1 MIARKA
7 RLKDI
12 AALSGV
18 SIGTV
23 DRVLHKRGEVA
34 EDTRVRVLKIAMD
47 LNYTPNLM
55 AQALKT
61 RKRFNL
67 VSLLPVSTLENSFWS
82 KHPEGM
88 NNAMSELD
96 QFPLTLRQI
105 TFDMNCEEDFQEKT
119 NEVLELK
126 PDGIILAPVF
136 KAESIAFCTTLLK
149 KGIPFVFV
157 DNYLTETDFLA
168 YIGEEVFTSGRVA
181 GQLSDM
187 VTSVDRD
194 ILIINI
200 ARNIQNMHHLSNR
213 TMGFLSYFPGS
224 GRNKGKK
231 IRLNIPGTEP
241 ETIKRSIDRA
251 FKKDPGIE
259 TVFITGS
266 KSYMIA
272 TYMIRAGHGPVN
284 VIGYDLLDENVKLL
298 KEGQIKFII
307 SQRPEEQTYRAVKKL
322 FEFLTLN
329 KTPEKMEYLPVDIVT
344 SENVDFFI
352 NNHRNNT
359 LI

>member
-1 MIARKA
+1 MISRKA

-12 AALSGV
+12 AVLSGV

-34 EDTRVRVLKIAMD
+34 EETRKKVLKIARD

-61 RKRFNL
+61 KRQYNI
-67 VSLLPVSTLENSFWS
+67 VSLLPVTTVENSFWS

-88 NNAMSELD
+88 KKAMAELD
-96 QFPLTLRQI
+96 QFPVTLRQV
-105 TFDMNCEEDFQEKT
+105 TFDMNCEEDFQKKT
-119 NEVLELK
+119 SQVLELK
-126 PDGIILAPVF
+126 PDGILLAPVF
-136 KAESIAFCTTLLK
+136 KSESMTFCSTLHK

-168 YIGEEVFTSGRVA
+168 YIGEEVYTSGRVA

-187 VTSVDRD
+187 VTSLDKD

-213 TMGFLSYFPGS
+213 TMGFLSYFPSS
-224 GRNKGKK
+224 GKNKGSK
-231 IRLNIPGTEP
+231 IRLNIQGTETA
-241 ETIKRSIDRA
+241 TIKKTIDRA
-251 FKKDPGIE
+251 FKNNPGIE
-259 TVFITGS
+259 TIFITGS
-266 KSYMIA
+266 KSYKIA
-272 TYMIRAGHGPVN
+272 SYLNTTGHKSVN
-284 VIGYDLLDENVKLL
+284 VIGYDLLDDNVRLL

-307 SQRPEEQTYRAVKKL
+307 GQRPEEQTYRAVKKL
-322 FEFLTLN
+322 FEFLTLG
-329 KTPEKMEYLPVDIVT
+329 KKPEKMEYLPVDIVT

-352 NNHRNNT
+352 NNHRQNT
-359 LI
+359 EK

>member
-1 MIARKA
+1 VTQRKA

-12 AALSGV
+12 AAISGV

-23 DRVLHKRGEVA
+23 DRVLHNRGEVA
-34 EDTRVRVLKIAMD
+34 EETRKTVLKIARE

-61 RKRFNL
+61 KRRFDL
-67 VSLLPVSTLENSFWS
+67 VSLLPVTTVENSFWS

-88 NNAMSELD
+88 IKAMTELD
-96 QFPLTLRQI
+96 QFPVTLRQI
-105 TFDMNCEEDFQEKT
+105 TFDMNNEKDFQKKT
-119 NEVLELK
+119 AQVLELK
-126 PDGIILAPVF
+126 PDGILLAPVF
-136 KAESIAFCTTLLK
+136 KAESITFCSTLHE

-157 DNYLTETDFLA
+157 DNYLSETDFLA
-168 YIGEEVFTSGRVA
+168 YIGEEVYTSGRVA

-187 VTSVDRD
+187 VTKPEKD

-213 TMGFLSYFPGS
+213 TMGFLSYFPGC
-224 GRNKGKK
+224 GRNRGNK

-241 ETIKRSIDRA
+241 ATIKNSIEKA
-251 FKKDPGIE
+251 FKDHPGIE

-266 KSYMIA
+266 KSYKIA
-272 TYMIRAGHGPVN
+272 SYLNSIGHMSVN
-284 VIGYDLLDENVKLL
+284 VIGYDLLEDNVRLL

-307 SQRPEEQTYRAVKKL
+307 GQRPEEQTYRAVKKL
-322 FEFLTLN
+322 FEYLTLGKN
-329 KTPEKMEYLPVDIVT
+329 PEKMEYLPVDIVT
-344 SENVDFFI
+344 SENVDFFV
-352 NNHRNNT
+352 NNHSQNT
-359 LI
+359 AK

>member
-23 DRVLHKRGEVA
+23 DRVLHKRGEVS
-34 EDTRVRVLKIAMD
+34 EDTRKKVLRIARE

-61 RKRFNL
+61 RRRFNL
-67 VSLLPVSTLENSFWS
+67 VSLLPATTVENSFWS

-88 NNAMSELD
+88 TKAMSELD
-96 QFPLTLRQI
+96 QFPVTLRQI
-105 TFDMNCEEDFQEKT
+105 TFDMNREADFQKKT
-119 NEVLELK
+119 SQVLELN
-126 PDGIILAPVF
+126 PDGILLAPVF
-136 KAESIAFCTTLLK
+136 KSESITFCSTLLE

-157 DNYLTETDFLA
+157 DNYLEETNFLA

-187 VTSVDRD
+187 ITPGDKD

-200 ARNIQNMHHLSNR
+200 ARNIQNMHHLSSR
-213 TMGFLSYFPGS
+213 TLGFLSYFPGP
-224 GRNKGKK
+224 GRNKGNK

-241 ETIKRSIDRA
+241 ATIKRSIDRV
-251 FKKDPGIE
+251 FKNNPEIE
-259 TVFITGS
+259 TIFITGS
-266 KSYMIA
+266 KSYKIA
-272 TYMIRAGHGPVN
+272 SYIYTKGHKSVN

-298 KEGQIKFII
+298 KDGQIKFII
-307 SQRPEEQTYRAVKKL
+307 GQRPEEQTYRAVKKL
-322 FEFLTLN
+322 FEYLSLG

-352 NNHRNNT
+352 NNHKKN
-359 LI
+359 IEK

>member
-12 AALSGV
+12 AVLSGV

-34 EDTRVRVLKIAMD
+34 EETRLKVLKIARE

-61 RKRFNL
+61 SKRFDL
-67 VSLLPVSTLENSFWS
+67 VSLLPVSTLENSFWV

-88 NNAMSELD
+88 IKAMSELD

-119 NEVLELK
+119 NEVLELE
-126 PDGIILAPVF
+126 PDGILLAPVF
-136 KAESIAFCTTLLK
+136 KSESITFCKTLHK

-168 YIGEEVFTSGRVA
+168 YIGEEVFASGRVA

-187 VTSVDRD
+187 VTSADKD

-213 TMGFLSYFPGS
+213 TMGFLSYFPGT

-231 IRLNIPGTEP
+231 IRLNIPGTDP
-241 ETIKRSIDRA
+241 ATIKKSIDRA
-251 FKKDPGIE
+251 FKNNPGIE
-259 TVFITGS
+259 TIFVTGS

-272 TYMIRAGHGPVN
+272 MYMNKAGRASVN
-284 VIGYDLLDENVKLL
+284 VIGYDLIDDNVKLL
-298 KEGQIKFII
+298 KEGQINFII
-307 SQRPEEQTYRAVKKL
+307 GQRPEEQTYRAVKKL

-352 NNHRNNT
+352 NNH
-359 LI
+359 

>member
-34 EDTRVRVLKIAMD
+34 EETRKKVLKIAGE

-61 RKRFNL
+61 RRRFSL
-67 VSLLPVSTLENSFWS
+67 VSLLPVTTVENSFWS

-88 NNAMSELD
+88 TRAMSELD
-96 QFPLTLRQI
+96 QFPVTLRQI
-105 TFDMNCEEDFQEKT
+105 TFDMNREEDFQEKT
-119 NEVLELK
+119 NQVLELN
-126 PDGIILAPVF
+126 PDGILLAPVF
-136 KAESIAFCTTLLK
+136 KSESIAFCSTLHD

-187 VTSVDRD
+187 ITRIDKD

-224 GRNKGKK
+224 GRNKGNL

-241 ETIKRSIDRA
+241 ATIKRSIDRA
-251 FKKDPGIE
+251 FKNNPGIE
-259 TVFITGS
+259 TIFVTGS
-266 KSYMIA
+266 KSYKIA
-272 TYMIRAGHGPVN
+272 SYINTTGHKSVN
-284 VIGYDLLDENVKLL
+284 VIGYDLLDNNVKLL
-298 KEGQIKFII
+298 REGQIKFII
-307 SQRPEEQTYRAVKKL
+307 GQRPEEQTYSAVKKL
-322 FEFLTLN
+322 FEFLTLG
-329 KTPEKMEYLPVDIVT
+329 KKPEKMEYLPVDIVT
-344 SENVDFFI
+344 SENVDFFV
-352 NNHRNNT
+352 NNHRLNT
-359 LI
+359 